1 MSDALDRLTTSLR
14 HSPILRLAVLGI
26 LTLVLLIPIS
36 MISSLVAERQQR
48 RDAAVAEVS
57 SKWGSAQSIT
67 GPALVLPYTH
77 RYRVTTDDGKQIER
91 TEPKTAIVLAEQ
103 LNIRGTMRT
112 ETRQRGIFSVPVY
125 KLTLDVRG
133 EFAHPPLADL
143 AIAPTDVDWA
153 RAYVA
158 VGVSDPRAIQDAA
171 VLTWNG
177 KPVAFVPGA
186 GAFREAGS
194 GIHAP
199 VAVDDAMQRVAFSFP
214 LVLDGTT
221 SADVVPFA
229 RTTTV
234 ALQGD
239 YPHPSFQG
247 KWLPTTR
254 AVTDQAFNAQW
265 SVPYLGRDYPQA
277 WTSSADSSLA
287 NAIDGSRFGV
297 ELVNPVDHYHMAER
311 SVKYAFLF
319 ILLTFATVWLIEV
332 LAGVRVHPIQYLMVG
347 AALCLFFLLEL
358 ALSEHLGF
366 PVAYGLASAAV
377 VAMVGAYS
385 RAVLRATKRASIVAA
400 GVAALYAY
408 LYLLLMNED
417 YALLI
422 GSIGLFAILGGIMYA
437 TRRVDWYSPRSGT
450 VAGGTAVAA
459 RE

>member
-14 HSPILRLAVLGI
+14 QSPVLRLAVLGI
-26 LTLVLLIPIS
+26 LTLVLLIPVS
-36 MISSLVAERQQR
+36 MIGSLVTERQQR
-48 RDAAVAEVS
+48 RDQAVAEVS
-57 SKWGSAQSIT
+57 SKWGDAQSIT

-77 RYRVTTDDGKQIER
+77 RFFTTNDEGKQIAH
-91 TEPKTAIVLAEQ
+91 TESMTAVVLPEQ
-103 LNIRGTMRT
+103 LNVGGTMRT
-112 ETRQRGIFSVPVY
+112 ETRQRGIFAVPVF
-125 KLTLDVRG
+125 KLALDVRG
-133 EFAHPPLADL
+133 EFARPPLADL
-143 AIAPTDVDWA
+143 GIAPTDVDWA

-158 VGVSDPRAIQDAA
+158 VGVSDTRAIQDEAQ
-171 VLTWNG
+171 LTWNG
-177 KPVAFVPGA
+177 SRVAFLPGA
-186 GAFREAGS
+186 GAFREAGP

-199 VAVDDAMQRVAFSFP
+199 VAIDATTQRVAFSFP

-221 SADVVPFA
+221 RADIVPFA
-229 RTTTV
+229 RTTT
-234 ALQGD
+234 LELKGD

-247 KWLPTTR
+247 KWLPTDRT
-254 AVTDQAFNAQW
+254 VTDAGFTARW
-265 SVPYLGRDYPQA
+265 SVPYLGRAYPQA
-277 WTSSADSSLA
+277 WSSTADSTLA

-297 ELVNPVDHYHMAER
+297 ELVNPVDHYHMADR

-366 PVAYGLASAAV
+366 PLAYGLASIAV
-377 VAMVGAYS
+377 VAMVGAYT
-385 RAVLRATKRASIVAA
+385 RAVLHATKRAAIVAA

-437 TRRVDWYSPRSGT
+437 TRKVDWYAPRSG
-450 VAGGTAVAA
+450 VVPAG
-459 RE
+459 R

>member
-1 MSDALDRLTTSLR
+1 MPDTFDRVTTSLR
-14 HSPILRLAVLGI
+14 QSAILRLVVLGA

-36 MISSLVAERQQR
+36 MISSLVGEREQR

-57 SKWGSAQSIT
+57 AKWGEAQSIT
-67 GPALVLPYTH
+67 GPALVLPYT
-77 RYRVTTDDGKQIER
+77 RRFVETNADGKRIEH
-91 TEPKTAIVLAEQ
+91 TEPRTAVVLAEQ
-103 LNIRGTMRT
+103 LNIGGTMHT
-112 ETRQRGIFSVPVY
+112 GTRQRGIFAVPVY
-125 KLTLDVRG
+125 RLALDVSG
-133 EFAHPPLADL
+133 EFAHPPLAEL
-143 AIAPTDVDWA
+143 GIAATDVDWS
-153 RAYVA
+153 RAYVS
-158 VGVSDPRAIQDAA
+158 VGVSDTRAIQDEAQ
-171 VLTWNG
+171 LTWNG
-177 KPVAFVPGA
+177 ARVAFIPGA
-186 GAFREAGS
+186 GDFREAGP

-199 VAVDDAMQRVAFSFP
+199 VAIDDATQRVAFSFP
-214 LVLDGTT
+214 LVLNGTT
-221 SADVVPFA
+221 RADIVPFA
-229 RTTTV
+229 RTTTFD
-234 ALQGD
+234 LKGD

-247 KWLPTTR
+247 KWLPTVRT
-254 AVTDQAFNAQW
+254 VTDDAFTAHW
-265 SVPYLGRDYPQA
+265 SVPYLGRAYPQA
-277 WTSSADSSLA
+277 WSSATDSSLA
-287 NAIDGSRFGV
+287 RAVDESRFGV

-332 LAGVRVHPIQYLMVG
+332 LARVRVHPIQYLMVG

-385 RAVLRATKRASIVAA
+385 RAVLHATGRASIVAA

-437 TRRVDWYSPRSGT
+437 TRRVDWYRG
-450 VAGGTAVAA
+450 AVPV